1 MCFNV
6 LKGIACDRDD
16 KQNASPTIY
25 NVLFRTAQIVQTAH
39 CAIYL
44 EGARSPPVMNLLQK
58 AFNTKIV
65 TVFLLVNGDV
75 GF

>member
-1 MCFNV
+1 MCANV
-6 LKGIACDRDD
+6 
-16 KQNASPTIY
+16 
-25 NVLFRTAQIVQTAH
+25 FRIVQTVQTAH

-65 TVFLLVNGDV
+65 TVFLLGNGNV
-75 GF
+75 EYILGFKEFGISGLGQGI